1 MVFVS
6 CQFYLALF
14 TVNSGSFSIFFIDL
28 LVLESRNS
36 FFWKSWNFQGCIT
49 VYLSKI
55 SDSSLLLFSA
65 ATLISYHDR
74 FRLSTTFYI
83 YFSKHLQWHKR
94 RKKRNLNLL
103 RFFSYFLL
111 VVNGERGIWTL
122 APVARPTPL
131 AGAPLQPLEYFS
143 IIWKS
148 SLPICYWRHFVT
160 QKLLYIRSMCLSIAF
175 FINCRYCL

>member
-1 MVFVS
+1 MLRWIGKHKDICLDKSMDRWIDTWINRAIDMIYRYWININIIYMNIKHNDIKKKAVS
-6 CQFYLALF
+6 CFQLTAY
-14 TVNSGSFSIFFIDL
+14 TVNGA
-28 LVLESRNS
+28 
-36 FFWKSWNFQGCIT
+36 G
-49 VYLSKI
+49 
-55 SDSSLLLFSA
+55 
-65 ATLISYHDR
+65 
-74 FRLSTTFYI
+74 
-83 YFSKHLQWHKR
+83 
-94 RKKRNLNLL
+94 
-103 RFFSYFLL
+103 
-111 VVNGERGIWTL
+111 GIWTL

>member
-1 MVFVS
+1 MLSIVQLSRFFCVFRCPSRVS
-6 CQFYLALF
+6 LNIISFLFLKVNTFFIFLFYFFASTRTCLL
-14 TVNSGSFSIFFIDL
+14 SGSNHQIYD
-28 LVLESRNS
+28 
-36 FFWKSWNFQGCIT
+36 KK
-49 VYLSKI
+49 SKI
-55 SDSSLLLFSA
+55 
-65 ATLISYHDR
+65 R
-74 FRLSTTFYI
+74 
-83 YFSKHLQWHKR
+83 
-94 RKKRNLNLL
+94 
-103 RFFSYFLL
+103 YFLYSSHKWHIKTTWNTFQ
-111 VVNGERGIWTL
+111 VVSGERGIWTL